1 MLRGMRTG
9 WNVVLQ
15 CLAVLLFVG
24 LRLAAPGWLFVFFV
38 LTVLGPVLAL
48 LPLGLAI
55 GTARRGLLVRSVAV
69 PFCVG
74 AGLLVVIGA
83 LLPDSGEQHD
93 FVPLAALLGRD
104 DLSRSVMDAAWT
116 GGWVL
121 VLAYLAVLTWLVV
134 VVARTRDRT
143 RQNSRRSFDSVPRKA
158 S

>member
-1 MLRGMRTG
+1 MRTG
-9 WNVVLQ
+9 WNVALQ

-38 LTVLGPVLAL
+38 LTVVGPVLAL

-55 GTARRGLLVRSVAV
+55 GTAHRGVLARSVAV

-74 AGLLVVIGA
+74 ASLLVVIGA
-83 LLPDSGEQHD
+83 LLPDSGEQRD
-93 FVPLAALLGRD
+93 FVPLAALFGRD
-104 DLSRSVMDAAWT
+104 HLSRSVVDAGRT

-121 VLAYLAVLTWLVV
+121 LPAYLATLAWLVV
-134 VVARTRDRT
+134 AVARTRGRT
-143 RQNSRRSFDSVPRKA
+143 RQNSRRSFDSVPRRA